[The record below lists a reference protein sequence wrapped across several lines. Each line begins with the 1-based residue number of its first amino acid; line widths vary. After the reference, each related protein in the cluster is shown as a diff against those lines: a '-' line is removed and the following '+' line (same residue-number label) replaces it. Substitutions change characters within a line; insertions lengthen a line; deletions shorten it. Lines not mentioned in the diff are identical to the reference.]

1 MHKTVPQ
8 QFHNL
13 TSGSQFDHFLS
24 ICDKD
29 VTCEKG
35 QRKVSQSKEEEKRIR
50 GRGRGGLAAALNSF
64 VNICMVDPGKTLHED
79 KLQCIAIDYI
89 DLTI

>member
-1 MHKTVPQ
+1 
-8 QFHNL
+8 
-13 TSGSQFDHFLS
+13 
-24 ICDKD
+24 
-29 VTCEKG
+29 VTFEKG
-35 QRKVSQSKEEEKRIR
+35 QRTVSQSKEEEKRIR

-64 VNICMVDPGKTLHED
+64 VNICMVDPGIALHED

>member
-1 MHKTVPQ
+1 M
-8 QFHNL
+8 
-13 TSGSQFDHFLS
+13 
-24 ICDKD
+24 
-29 VTCEKG
+29 TCEKG

-50 GRGRGGLAAALNSF
+50 GRGGLAAVLNSF
-64 VNICMVDPGKTLHED
+64 VNICMVDPGIALHED